1 MFRVAVVDDEKK
13 IVEQIL
19 LLLKSYR
26 EVKGVEFYAE
36 GFVDEGNF
44 DSDRLSGFD
53 VVFLDINMP
62 GVNGLQIAKKL
73 RAESWETVIIFCTN
87 YAQYALNGYE
97 VGAAGYIL
105 KPVTE
110 YSIFKATD
118 RAFGFLQKIRHV
130 PVNKEKII
138 LKGEDGQQPVNLSD
152 LVFVEV
158 IKHDLFFHVSARGG
172 IKTYRMR
179 GTMREVC
186 DRLERSGFV
195 RCCASYVVNL
205 SHVSSVSKSNMKIR
219 VTGDASIPIS
229 RNYKDKFFEEFEKQF
244 RN

>member
-1 MFRVAVVDDEKK
+1 MYKVAVVDDDKK

-19 LLLKSYR
+19 LLLKNYR
-26 EVKGVEFYAE
+26 ELKGVDFHAE

-44 DSDRLSGFD
+44 DPDRLSGFD

-73 RAESWETVIIFCTN
+73 RAESWETIIIFCTN

-97 VGAAGYIL
+97 VGAMGYIL

-110 YSIFKATD
+110 YSIFRTMD
-118 RAFGFLQKIRHV
+118 RAFSFLQKIKHDM
-130 PVNKEKII
+130 PGKEKII
-138 LKGEDGQQPVNLSD
+138 LKGEDGQQPVD
-152 LVFVEV
+152 LDDLIYVEV

-186 DRLERSGFV
+186 ERLEKSGFV
-195 RCCASYVVNL
+195 RSCASYMVNMA
-205 SHVSSVSKSNMKIR
+205 HISSVSKSTMKIK
-219 VTGDASIPIS
+219 VTGDATIPIS
-229 RNYKDKFFEEFEKQF
+229 RSYKEKFFEEFGKQF